1 MTGHLTMEQLVAAR
15 DGDRSDPSL
24 AAAHRHLADCPAC
37 QGELDRLHQ
46 RTARLRALAT
56 MAPGRDHFPDVRSHL
71 QSAAAHRRQRTL
83 ATIGLAIAAIFL
95 IAVVGRNLLQPPTL
109 DAEQQLETAM
119 TDSQLLEQQL
129 REWRPD
135 ARVLDAQT
143 AVVVIQLEDRIAA
156 LDAELARV
164 ATHRAEERRDPELAL
179 WQKRVGLMNA
189 LVDVHV
195 TKASNVGL

>member
-1 MTGHLTMEQLVAAR
+1 MTGHLTMEQLIAAR
-15 DGDRSDPSL
+15 DGDRSDPTL
-24 AAAHRHLADCPAC
+24 AAAHRHIADCVAC
-37 QGELDRLHQ
+37 QGELGRLHQ

-56 MAPGRDHFPDVRSHL
+56 MAPGRDHFPVVRSQL
-71 QSAAAHRRQRTL
+71 QSARLHRRQRTL
-83 ATIGLAIAAIFL
+83 ATVGLAIAATVV
-95 IAVVGRNLLQPPTL
+95 IAVVGRNLVQPATL
-109 DAEQQLETAM
+109 DAEQQIESAM

-129 REWRPD
+129 REWQPD

-156 LDAELARV
+156 LDDELARV
-164 ATHRAEERRDPELAL
+164 ATRRAEERRERELAL
-179 WQKRVGLMNA
+179 WQRRVGLMNA